1 MATDDSFVYQKEY
14 KKVAHDM
21 KKLILRWFM
30 AVWLFCLFTG
40 IASANSWGLSGNLLN
55 VVAKDKR
62 WNDYSTLCSQQG
74 DFAVMGSRYHHVL
87 MRHKDGQLLTYPLAV
102 WQKTDK
108 AHVEKPKLNL
118 RNDGHVLEITYSDQE
133 SYSFQLN
140 RQYDTF
146 DSGDALIHAYVNGLN
161 FTRTD
166 YSLLV
171 SDGTRNVIWQRDV
184 RLDNFNIKL
193 FPRTIDEVDHLNR
206 MYALLASADR
216 LGTDLEGRFDPG
228 AGKGSAPVYSA
239 PYGDSAWRAAKGKA
253 AVGLAGGYWHLGTYI
268 NESGVPYF
276 KIRYEVSER
285 TQRIGYVRPADL
297 GVKTELGD
305 DLTGQMIHV
314 PVETIH
320 GTWLT
325 DDPVVS
331 QYQQFY
337 VPLGMQ
343 MICMGRYGK
352 DYAYVAA
359 KAKNGSFVDGGKVV
373 ENGDQIVWGYVPLR
387 DLGISSADDYRNT
400 IEWDMM
406 AKFAGHWHFA
416 AGGVGITDDLT
427 LYADGTWEGDTDL
440 PIGGTWRLTAYNAKD
455 NLYWA
460 EVPYEITFTRDN
472 GAVTTK
478 GFWPS
483 EDGSSFS
490 LLYWEGSGGY
500 ERMSAPFIPPT

>member
-1 MATDDSFVYQKEY
+1 
-14 KKVAHDM
+14 M
-21 KKLILRWFM
+21 KKFILRCSLLGL
-30 AVWLFCLFTG
+30 LFCLVTG
-40 IASANSWGLSGNLLN
+40 VASANSCGLSGDLLD
-55 VVAKDKR
+55 VVMEDGR
-62 WNDYSTLCSQQG
+62 WNDYTAISNQEG
-74 DFAVMGSRYHHVL
+74 DFAVLGGRYHNVL
-87 MRHKDGQLLTYPLAV
+87 MRHKDGKLLTYPLTV

-108 AHVEKPKLNL
+108 THVEKPKLNL
-118 RNDGHVLEITYSDQE
+118 RSDGHVLEITYGDQE

-171 SDGTRNVIWQRDV
+171 SDGTRDVIWQRDV
-184 RLDNFNIKL
+184 RMDDFNIKL
-193 FPRTIDEVDHLNR
+193 FPRTIDEVVHLNR

-253 AVGLAGGYWHLGTYI
+253 SVGLAGGYWQLGTYV

-285 TQRIGYVRPADL
+285 TQRIGYVWSADL
-297 GVKTELGD
+297 GIKKELGD
-305 DLTGQMIHV
+305 DQAVQMIHV

-320 GTWLT
+320 DTWLT

-337 VPLGMQ
+337 VPPGMQ
-343 MICMGRYGK
+343 LICMGRYGK

-359 KAKNGSFVDGGKVV
+359 KAKNNSFVDGGKIVK
-373 ENGDQIVWGYVPLR
+373 NGDQIVWGYVPLR
-387 DLGISSADDYRNT
+387 DLGISRADDYRNT
-400 IEWDMM
+400 TEWDTM

-416 AGGVGITDDLT
+416 AGGVGITDYLT
-427 LYADGTWEGDTDL
+427 LYADGTWEGYNDIW
-440 PIGGTWRLTAYNAKD
+440 IGGTWQLNRYHPED
-455 NLYWA
+455 NLYWSD
-460 EVPYEITFTRDN
+460 VPFEITFKRDN
-472 GAVTTK
+472 GTFTTK
-478 GFWPS
+478 GFRPA
-483 EDGSSFS
+483 EDGNSFS
-490 LLYWEGSGGY
+490 MLYWEGSGGY
-500 ERMSAPFIPPT
+500 ERMAEPFIPPAEGAGNG